1 MGNRQRVLLV
11 DDQQDFARGLAR
23 LIARLFPEVHVDAVF
38 SGHEALA
45 HLRSQRTHV
54 MITDLRMPGMGGME
68 LLRQVMEAE
77 QDVSVVVLS
86 AHGTIETAVEALQLG
101 AYDFVTKPVEPEQLA
116 RVLRKGLERARL
128 LDENRRLRDIVA
140 LAGEG
145 GELVGE
151 SPAMQTVRR
160 TVATVA
166 PSDYTVLI
174 RGESGTGKEMV
185 ARMVHRLSPRADEPF
200 LAVNCPAIPENLLE
214 SELFGHVR
222 GAFTGADRDRKG
234 LFTIADGGTVLL
246 DEIGDISG
254 NIQTK
259 LLRFL
264 QEGEV
269 RPVGSPR
276 NELVDVRVIA
286 STNQDL
292 EERMASRDF
301 REDLFYRLNV
311 VTIWVPPL
319 RERVTDIPLLAATF
333 LARACGE
340 LGVPHR
346 DFDEGVLAHLV
357 AREWPGNVRE
367 LQNYVRR
374 LALFS
379 RGEGITLDAVRQAE
393 QTEGGGAVPVVC
405 EPQVMEDGEVVP
417 YKDAKASLVESF
429 SERYLRELLENT
441 GGNVTEAARLSGLS
455 RVSIQKMLARYG
467 IDAAAM
473 RASGG

>member
-1 MGNRQRVLLV
+1 MANRQRVLLV
-11 DDQQDFARGLAR
+11 DDEQDFANGLAR
-23 LIARLFPEVHVDAVF
+23 LIARLFPDVHVDVAF
-38 SGHEALA
+38 SGQDALE
-45 HLRSQRTHV
+45 HIRKQRVHV
-54 MITDLRMPGMGGME
+54 MVTDLRMPGMGGME
-68 LLRQVMEAE
+68 LLRRVMETE
-77 QDVSVVVLS
+77 PDVSVVVLT
-86 AHGTIETAVEALQLG
+86 AHGTIETAVEALQAG
-101 AYDFVTKPVEPEQLA
+101 AYDFVTKPVEPEQVA

-128 LDENRRLRDIVA
+128 LDENRRLRDLVA
-140 LAGEG
+140 LVGES

-151 SPAMQTVRR
+151 SPTMQSVRR

-185 ARMVHRLSPRADEPF
+185 ARMVHRLSPRVDEPF
-200 LAVNCPAIPENLLE
+200 LALNCPAIPEHLLE

-222 GAFTGADRDRKG
+222 GAFTGAERDRKG
-234 LFTIADGGTVLL
+234 LFSIADGGTVLL
-246 DEIGDISG
+246 DEIGDISS

-276 NELVDVRVIA
+276 NEHVDVRIIA

-292 EERMASRDF
+292 EARMASRDF

-319 RERVTDIPLLAATF
+319 RERLSDIPLLAATF
-333 LARACGE
+333 LARASRE
-340 LGVPHR
+340 LGVPQR
-346 DFDEGVLAHLV
+346 DFDEGVLDHLMR
-357 AREWPGNVRE
+357 REWPGNVRE

-379 RGEGITLDAVRQAE
+379 RGDGITLDAVQQAE
-393 QTEGGGAVPVVC
+393 QSESGAPAALCVPSPVA
-405 EPQVMEDGEVVP
+405 EGEVMP

-429 SERYLRELLENT
+429 SERYLRDLLEST

-455 RVSIQKMLARYG
+455 RVSIQKMVARYG

-473 RASGG
+473 RANGS